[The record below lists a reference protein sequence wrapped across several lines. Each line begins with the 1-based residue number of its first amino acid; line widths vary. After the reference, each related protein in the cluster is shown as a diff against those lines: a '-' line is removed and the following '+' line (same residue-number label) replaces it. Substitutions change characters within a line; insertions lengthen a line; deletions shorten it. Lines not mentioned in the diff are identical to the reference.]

1 MPPDLIEPLIFY
13 LAGGVVVLGA
23 LAVVFL
29 PRIIHAALSLVLFF
43 IGVGGVFIL
52 LHAEFV
58 AVAQIIIY
66 AGAITVLVLFA
77 VMLTQGSQ
85 SPESNPF
92 NLQRWVAALV
102 AGATFAALLP
112 AVTSLPSTI
121 QPGPNHDII
130 PDLGKAM
137 LGQWVLPFE
146 IASVL
151 LLAAMIGAIVIAKER
166 GP

>member
-1 MPPDLIEPLIFY
+1 LAPAFVEPIVFYALSALLI
-13 LAGGVVVLGA
+13 VGA

-43 IGVGGVFIL
+43 VGIAGVFIL
-52 LHAEFV
+52 LQAEFI
-58 AVAQIIIY
+58 AAAQIIIY

-77 VMLTQGSQ
+77 VMLTQRSQ

-92 NLQRWVAALV
+92 NAQRLVAAVV
-102 AGATFAALLP
+102 AAALFVALLSGLTTLSGTNTLGVDVDLIP
-112 AVTSLPSTI
+112 SL
-121 QPGPNHDII
+121 GA
-130 PDLGKAM
+130 LM

-151 LLAAMIGAIVIAKER
+151 LLAALIGAVAIAKEN
-166 GP
+166 

>member
-1 MPPDLIEPLIFY
+1 MPPELIEPLVFY
-13 LAGGVVVLGA
+13 GAAGVVVLGA

-43 IGVGGVFIL
+43 IGVAGNFIL

-58 AVAQIIIY
+58 AAAQVIIY

-92 NLQRWVAALV
+92 NLQRWAAALV

-112 AVTSLPSTI
+112 AVTRS
-121 QPGPNHDII
+121 
-130 PDLGKAM
+130 
-137 LGQWVLPFE
+137 E
-146 IASVL
+146 
-151 LLAAMIGAIVIAKER
+151 ER
-166 GP
+166 RVGDGG

>member
-1 MPPDLIEPLIFY
+1 MAPESIEPLIFY
-13 LAGGVVVLGA
+13 LAAALVVVGA
-23 LAVVFL
+23 LAVVFM
-29 PRIIHAALSLVLFF
+29 PRIIHAALCLVAFF
-43 IGVGGVFIL
+43 IGVGAIFIL

-92 NLQRWVAALV
+92 NLQRWAAALV

-112 AVTSLPSTI
+112 AILSVTGT
-121 QPGPNHDII
+121 QGPGPNQDII

-137 LGQWVLPFE
+137 LGQWVLP
-146 IASVL
+146 
-151 LLAAMIGAIVIAKER
+151 
-166 GP
+166 

>member
-1 MPPDLIEPLIFY
+1 MAPTSVEPLVFY
-13 LAGGVVVLGA
+13 AAATAVVLGA

-43 IGVGGVFIL
+43 VAIAGVFIL

-77 VMLTQGSQ
+77 VMLTQRSQ

-92 NLQRWVAALV
+92 NTQHIVAVFVAVAL
-102 AGATFAALLP
+102 FAALLP
-112 AVTSLPSTI
+112 ALLAARGANV
-121 QPGPNHDII
+121 PGPDV
-130 PDLGKAM
+130 DLVPAIGAAM

-151 LLAAMIGAIVIAKER
+151 LLAALIGAIVIAKEES
-166 GP
+166 